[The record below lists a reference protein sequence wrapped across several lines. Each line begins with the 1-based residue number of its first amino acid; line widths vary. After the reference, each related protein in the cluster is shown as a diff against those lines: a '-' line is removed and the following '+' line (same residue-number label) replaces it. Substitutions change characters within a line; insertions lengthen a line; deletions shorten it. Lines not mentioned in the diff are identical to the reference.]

1 MKNRG
6 PTLNLPERQ
15 RLILKEIVDRYI
27 RRHEP
32 VSSRMILEDYGLAV
46 SSATVRNDMN
56 DLEKHGFIAKP
67 YSSSGRVP
75 TKRGYR
81 FFVDWLLDLSE
92 LQKRDR
98 FEVVETSD
106 VRILDVSEAMRQT
119 AFLLGNITGYAGFVV
134 PPHVEHARL
143 ERVLLTRMADR
154 HVFLVVVS
162 DIGVIEQGLIPLDV
176 VVTEEETDRMMETIN
191 RNLRGASLEELR
203 RMAAEETPD
212 GAYERPE
219 RQALIVIAKL
229 LGQRMGKRVIVDG
242 LLQLIDRLEEL
253 SLEDAAGR
261 FARLGRAVQD
271 EAGFPEALAQ
281 VRNHR
286 QGVVVN
292 IGDFPL
298 PGFEEFSVI
307 SSDYRPH
314 GGVLGVIAPTCMDY
328 GRAMSASMYVANRL
342 EALLTAARC
351 RETKR
356 MIR

>member
-1 MKNRG
+1 M
-6 PTLNLPERQ
+6 NLPERQ

-27 RRHEP
+27 RLHEP

-67 YSSSGRVP
+67 YSSSGRIP
-75 TKRGYR
+75 TKQGYR

-92 LQKRDR
+92 LQKKDR
-98 FEVVETSD
+98 FDVVETSEA
-106 VRILDVSEAMRQT
+106 RILDVSEAIRQT
-119 AFLLGNITGYAGFVV
+119 AFLLGNMTGYAGFVV
-134 PPHVEHARL
+134 PPRVEHARL

-162 DIGVIEQGLIPLDV
+162 DIGIIEQGLIPLEVDV
-176 VVTEEETDRMMETIN
+176 TDEETDRMMRTIN
-191 RNLRGASLEELR
+191 RTLRGASLEHVR

-219 RQALIVIAKL
+219 RQALVVIARL
-229 LGQRMGKRVIVDG
+229 LSQRMGKHVIVDG

-253 SLEDAAGR
+253 APEDAAVR

-271 EAGFPEALAQ
+271 ETAFPEALA
-281 VRNHR
+281 RARGNR
-286 QGVVVN
+286 AGVVVN
-292 IGDFPL
+292 VGDFPL

-314 GGVLGVIAPTCMDY
+314 AGVLGIIAPICMDY

-342 EALLTAARC
+342 EALLVAASC
-351 RETKR
+351 KETKKDQR
-356 MIR
+356 